1 MDDYRKH
8 NSSGSDPCQ
17 PGGPCS
23 RQNDIYTQLVIS
35 VALGLS
41 AFLSFCFL
49 RPRWRELY
57 AARKRQKTSASSL
70 PQLPDTLFGWIPVL
84 YRITDKE
91 VLSSAGLDAFVFLS
105 FFRMAS
111 KFLGIAFIFA
121 LVVITPVHFHYREG
135 DPTQVAANVYTYTDP
150 SWLFEPQ
157 FANVLKPGKDD
168 PDGYLWVYV
177 AFVYAFTG
185 LAVYLLISETKKII
199 RIRQHYLGHQST
211 VTDRTIRLSGIPENL
226 RSEEKIKEHIE
237 ALEIG
242 KVESVTLC
250 RNWKEIDD
258 LMDKRAILVRK
269 LEEAW
274 TVHLGYR
281 HVERSLE
288 SLSAIQPPPPEPTP
302 AQETDEESGALL
314 AHSYRDRSHAAPYAK
329 ERPRTRIRYGF
340 LKLKSKKVDA
350 IDFFEEQLKKLD
362 ERIEMT
368 RRKEFE
374 PTALAFVTM
383 DSVAACQ
390 MAVQAILDPSPTRLM
405 AHLAPAPSDVVWPN
419 TYLPRSTRM
428 LMSWVVTLFIIVLT
442 IFWVVPVGALAPL
455 LNLRSIKKIWPQLA
469 DSLSRNELGRTL
481 VNTVLP
487 TAILSLLNVSVPYL
501 YDWLSNFQG
510 MISQGEVELSV
521 ISKNFFFTFFN
532 LFIVFTITGT
542 AANYYSLLRDTLK
555 DTTKI
560 AYLLATSLSGLAQ
573 FYVNLIILQ
582 GVGLFPLRLL
592 EFGSVALYPFGLIGA
607 KTPRDYAELVR
618 PPVFQY
624 GFYLPQAIFILIL
637 CIVYSVL
644 PSGSLVLLFGL
655 IYFCIGH
662 FVYKYQLL
670 YAMDQNHHSTG
681 RAWPM
686 ACYRVMLGLGVFQ
699 VAMAGVLA
707 LKSAFTR
714 AGLIVPL
721 IPATAWFSY
730 YYGRTFE
737 PLTRY
742 IALGSIH
749 SKAAILDDLDE
760 ELRQIPRRY
769 TIDESRET
777 GLCYVNPSL
786 TIPLEEVRISRS
798 GRGTTNS
805 GANGTGEENV

>member
-1 MDDYRKH
+1 MDGCRPH
-8 NSSGSDPCQ
+8 NGSGSDPCL
-17 PGGPCS
+17 PGDP
-23 RQNDIYTQLVIS
+23 RKQQNDIYTQLIIS
-35 VALGLS
+35 VALGLA

-57 AARKRQKTSASSL
+57 AARKTRKSSTSSL

-84 YRITDKE
+84 YGITDKE

-135 DPTQVAANVYTYTDP
+135 DPAQVVTNAYTYTDP

-157 FANVLKPGKDD
+157 FANALEPEKDIT
-168 PDGYLWVYV
+168 PDGYLWMYV
-177 AFVYAFTG
+177 AFVYVFTG
-185 LAVYLLISETKKII
+185 LAAYLLISETKKII

-211 VTDRTIRLSGIPENL
+211 VTDRTIRLSGVPENL

-258 LMDKRAILVRK
+258 LMDKRAILLRK

-281 HVERSLE
+281 RIERSLE
-288 SLSAIQPPPPEPTP
+288 SLPAIQPPPPEPTP
-302 AQETDEESGALL
+302 SQETDEESDALL
-314 AHSYRDRSHAAPYAK
+314 THGYGDQGHVTPYAK
-329 ERPRTRIRYGF
+329 KRPRTSIRYGF

-350 IDFFEEQLKKLD
+350 INFFEERLRKLD
-362 ERIEMT
+362 ERIMVTREM
-368 RRKEFE
+368 EFE

-390 MAVQAILDPSPTRLM
+390 MAVQAILDPSPMRLM

-428 LMSWVVTLFIIVLT
+428 LMSWIVTLFIVILT
-442 IFWVVPVGALAPL
+442 VFWVVPVGALAPL
-455 LNLRSIKKIWPQLA
+455 LNLKSIKKIWPQLA
-469 DSLSRNELGRTL
+469 ESLSKNELSRSL

-487 TAILSLLNVSVPYL
+487 TAILSLLNASVPYL

-560 AYLLATSLSGLAQ
+560 AYLLAKSLSGLAQ
-573 FYVNLIILQ
+573 FYVNLVVLQ
-582 GVGLFPLRLL
+582 GIGLFPLRLL

-637 CIVYSVL
+637 CIVYSIL
-644 PSGSLVLLFGL
+644 PSGSLVLFFGL
-655 IYFCIGH
+655 VYFCIGH

-686 ACYRVMLGLGVFQ
+686 ACQRVMLGLGVFQ
-699 VAMAGVLA
+699 LAMAGVLA
-707 LKSAFTR
+707 LKGAFTR
-714 AGLIVPL
+714 AGLVVPL
-721 IPATAWFSY
+721 IPATVWLSY

-737 PLTRY
+737 PLTKY
-742 IALGSIH
+742 IALGSIF
-749 SKAAILDDLDE
+749 SKGDSLGGFDE
-760 ELRQIPRRY
+760 GVRRGIGITRRY
-769 TIDESRET
+769 TIDEARES
-777 GLCYVNPSL
+777 GLHYVNPSL
-786 TIPLEEVRISRS
+786 VTPLEEVRISRG
-798 GRGTTNS
+798 GRGID
-805 GANGTGEENV
+805 V